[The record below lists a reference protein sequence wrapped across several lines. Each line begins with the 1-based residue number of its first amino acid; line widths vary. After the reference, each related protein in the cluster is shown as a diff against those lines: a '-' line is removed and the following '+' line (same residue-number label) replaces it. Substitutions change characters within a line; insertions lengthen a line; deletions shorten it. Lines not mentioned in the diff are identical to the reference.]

1 MGNLQSES
9 TWGPLQE
16 PLLPQLSSQTTRPT
30 RLRWKVKINNQQTTV
45 ILKNV
50 STLFDKLRMKEIPTH
65 KVTMLTIFY
74 VFKINLLH

>member
-50 STLFDKLRMKEIPTH
+50 STLFDKLRTKEILTL

-74 VFKINLLH
+74 VFKIN